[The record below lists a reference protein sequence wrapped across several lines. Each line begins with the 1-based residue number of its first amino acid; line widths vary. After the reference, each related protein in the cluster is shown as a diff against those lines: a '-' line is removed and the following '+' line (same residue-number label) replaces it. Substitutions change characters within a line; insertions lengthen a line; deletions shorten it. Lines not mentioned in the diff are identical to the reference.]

1 MSCIFPHN
9 LPKTLI
15 SYILIHVAW
24 ISTASRLLELSQ
36 LNRRLFNHLQTFC
49 AKCRLCPPKVADSSH
64 FFFCQP
70 AKLMKIGLCLHSYL
84 SMIYLAFRLNADLNS
99 ATTGS
104 KGAYMDWPPSC
115 SLLQIRTNIIKQKG
129 RRFAKHNLSKWRNIF
144 DHICLTTCSDN
155 LTAFSSKKA

>member
-49 AKCRLCPPKVADSSH
+49 AKCRLCPPKVADSSR

-104 KGAYMDWPPSC
+104 KGAYTDWLPSC
-115 SLLQIRTNIIKQKG
+115 SLLQIRTNVTRQRAGESQSIIEQITESNFG
-129 RRFAKHNLSKWRNIF
+129 HVRSAN
-144 DHICLTTCSDN
+144 CSNN
-155 LTAFSSKKA
+155 LTAFWQK